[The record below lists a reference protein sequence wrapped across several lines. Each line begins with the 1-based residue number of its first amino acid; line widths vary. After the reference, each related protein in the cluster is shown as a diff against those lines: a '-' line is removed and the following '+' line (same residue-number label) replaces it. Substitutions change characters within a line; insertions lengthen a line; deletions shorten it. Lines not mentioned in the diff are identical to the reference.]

1 MITMMLNL
9 TKINKSMSKDIKIG
23 KLLCDEDIITK
34 RQLNKALQ
42 VQVKGD
48 KRTLGE
54 ILVDLG
60 FCDFDDITDALLNS
74 STDTK
79 QHEEKHE
86 EIHNEPIQPEMVT
99 GLPPNKP
106 EPVIEEPKK
115 EEPIELSEEKVMG
128 TKFTMSLQTLGALV
142 AVIASGIGGYYMLL
156 QEIEE
161 AKNLPEPPSIESIF
175 GDEYPSKPDGHN
187 WPRSYEQYK
196 AQVGGLQKDMDDVFD
211 IIDEYEEK
219 IEDLEKLV
227 ANLRVEVA
235 RKKDK

>member
-1 MITMMLNL
+1 MNG
-9 TKINKSMSKDIKIG
+9 DIKIG

-54 ILVDLG
+54 ILVDMG
-60 FCDFDDITDALLNS
+60 FCDFDDITNALLGS
-74 STDTK
+74 EEDTK
-79 QHEEKHE
+79 HHEEKTE
-86 EIHNEPIQPEMVT
+86 KIH
-99 GLPPNKP
+99 P
-106 EPVIEEPKK
+106 EPKPKPKPKK
-115 EEPIELSEEKVMG
+115 EKPIELSEEKVMG
-128 TKFTMSLQTLGALV
+128 TKFTMSVQTLGALV
-142 AVIASGIGGYYMLL
+142 MVIASGIGGYYMLL

-161 AKNLPEPPSIESIF
+161 AKQLPEPVSVENIF

-196 AQVGGLQKDMDDVFD
+196 TQVGGLQKDMEDVFG

-219 IEDLEKLV
+219 IDELEKIV
-227 ANLRVEVA
+227 SNLRVEVA

>member
-1 MITMMLNL
+1 VNG
-9 TKINKSMSKDIKIG
+9 DIKIG

-42 VQVKGD
+42 KQVKGD

-60 FCDFDDITDALLNS
+60 FCDFDDITNALLNHDS
-74 STDTK
+74 DTK
-79 QHEEKHE
+79 KHEEKE
-86 EIHNEPIQPEMVT
+86 QEIQPEPVVEIQPEVKDI
-99 GLPPNKP
+99 PP
-106 EPVIEEPKK
+106 VDPKK
-115 EEPIELSEEKVMG
+115 DEPIEISEEKVMN

-142 AVIASGIGGYYMLL
+142 AVVASGIGGYYMLL
-156 QEIEE
+156 QEIEL
-161 AKNLPEPPSIESIF
+161 AKELPEPISVENIF
-175 GDEYPSKPDGHN
+175 NDEYPSKPGGHN
-187 WPRSYEQYK
+187 WPRSFEQYK
-196 AQVGGLQKDMDDVFD
+196 TQVGGLQKDMDDVFE

-219 IEDLEKLV
+219 IEELEKLV

>member
-1 MITMMLNL
+1 
-9 TKINKSMSKDIKIG
+9 MSDGVKLG
-23 KLLCDEDIITK
+23 QLLCDADIITK
-34 RQLNKALQ
+34 RQLSKALQ
-42 VQVKGD
+42 AQVKGN
-48 KRTLGE
+48 KGTIGE
-54 ILVDLG
+54 ILVDMG
-60 FCDFDDITDALLNS
+60 FCSFDDITDALMNS

-86 EIHNEPIQPEMVT
+86 EIHNEPMQPEMVT

-106 EPVIEEPKK
+106 EPVK
-115 EEPIELSEEKVMG
+115 EKPVEISEDKVMG
-128 TKFTMSLQTLGALV
+128 TKFTMSIQTIVALV
-142 AVIASGIGGYYMLL
+142 GIISAGVGGYYMLL
-156 QEIEE
+156 SEIEE

-196 AQVGGLQKDMDDVFD
+196 TQVGGLQKDMDEVYDY
-211 IIDEYEEK
+211 IDEFEEK

-235 RKKDK
+235 KKKDK

>member
-1 MITMMLNL
+1 MNG
-9 TKINKSMSKDIKIG
+9 DIKIG

-42 VQVKGD
+42 KQVKGD

-60 FCDFDDITDALLNS
+60 FCEFDDITNALLNHDS
-74 STDTK
+74 DTQK
-79 QHEEKHE
+79 HEEKQQ
-86 EIHNEPIQPEMVT
+86 EIVPEIKEIPPVEPEPIV
-99 GLPPNKP
+99 
-106 EPVIEEPKK
+106 EEPKVEEPK
-115 EEPIELSEEKVMG
+115 VEEPIEISEEKVMN

-142 AVIASGIGGYYMLL
+142 AVVASGIGGYYMLL

-196 AQVGGLQKDMDDVFD
+196 TQVGGLQKDMDDVFD

-219 IEDLEKLV
+219 IEELEKLV
-227 ANLRVEVA
+227 SNLRVEVA
-235 RKKDK
+235 KKKDK

>member
-1 MITMMLNL
+1 VNG
-9 TKINKSMSKDIKIG
+9 DIKIG

-48 KRTLGE
+48 KRTIGE

-60 FCDFDDITDALLNS
+60 FCDFDDITNALLGS
-74 STDTK
+74 DEDTK
-79 QHEEKHE
+79 HHEEKTE
-86 EIHNEPIQPEMVT
+86 EIHQ
-99 GLPPNKP
+99 
-106 EPVIEEPKK
+106 EPVKK
-115 EEPIELSEEKVMG
+115 EEPKQKPKKKKPVELSEDKVMG
-128 TKFTMSLQTLGALV
+128 TKFTMSVQTIVALV
-142 AVIASGIGGYYMLL
+142 AIISSGVGGYYMLL

-196 AQVGGLQKDMDDVFD
+196 TQVGGLQKDMDDVY
-211 IIDEYEEK
+211 EYIEEFEEK
-219 IEDLEKLV
+219 IEELEKLV
-227 ANLRVEVA
+227 SNLRVEVA
-235 RKKDK
+235 KKKDK

>member
-1 MITMMLNL
+1 
-9 TKINKSMSKDIKIG
+9 MSDGVKLG
-23 KLLCDEDIITK
+23 QLLCDADIITK
-34 RQLNKALQ
+34 RQLSKALQ
-42 VQVKGD
+42 AQVKG
-48 KRTLGE
+48 KQGTIGE
-54 ILVDLG
+54 ILVEMN
-60 FCDFDDITDALLNS
+60 FCSFDDITDALLNS

-86 EIHNEPIQPEMVT
+86 EIHKEPIQPEMVT

-106 EPVIEEPKK
+106 EPVREEPKK
-115 EEPIELSEEKVMG
+115 EEPIEVSEEKIMG

-142 AVIASGIGGYYMLL
+142 ALLASGIGGYYMLL

-161 AKNLPEPPSIESIF
+161 AKQLPEPPSIESIF

-196 AQVGGLQKDMDDVFD
+196 TQVGGLQKDMDEVYDY
-211 IIDEYEEK
+211 IDEFEEK
-219 IEDLEKLV
+219 IDELEKLV

-235 RKKDK
+235 KKKDK

>member
-1 MITMMLNL
+1 
-9 TKINKSMSKDIKIG
+9 MSDGVKLG
-23 KLLCDEDIITK
+23 QLLCDEDIITK
-34 RQLNKALQ
+34 RQLSKALQ
-42 VQVKGD
+42 AQVKGN
-48 KRTLGE
+48 KGTIGE
-54 ILVDLG
+54 ILVEMN
-60 FCDFDDITDALLNS
+60 FCSFDDITDALMNS

-86 EIHNEPIQPEMVT
+86 EIHNEPIQQPVV
-99 GLPPNKP
+99 
-106 EPVIEEPKK
+106 EPTPQPVVEEPKK
-115 EEPIELSEEKVMG
+115 EEPIEVSEEKIMG

-142 AVIASGIGGYYMLL
+142 ALVASGIGGYYMLL

-161 AKNLPEPPSIESIF
+161 AKQLPEPPSIESIF

-196 AQVGGLQKDMDDVFD
+196 TQVGGLQKDMDDVFD

-219 IEDLEKLV
+219 IDELEKLV

-235 RKKDK
+235 KKKDK

>member
-1 MITMMLNL
+1 MNG
-9 TKINKSMSKDIKIG
+9 DIKIG

-48 KRTLGE
+48 KRTIGE

-60 FCDFDDITDALLNS
+60 FCDFDDITNALLGS
-74 STDTK
+74 DEDTK
-79 QHEEKHE
+79 HHEEKTE
-86 EIHNEPIQPEMVT
+86 EIHQ
-99 GLPPNKP
+99 
-106 EPVIEEPKK
+106 EPVKK
-115 EEPIELSEEKVMG
+115 EEPKQKPKKKKPVELSEDKVMG
-128 TKFTMSLQTLGALV
+128 TKFTMSVQTIVALV
-142 AVIASGIGGYYMLL
+142 AIISSGVGGYYMLL

-196 AQVGGLQKDMDDVFD
+196 QQVGGLQEDMDAVYETL
-211 IIDEYEEK
+211 DEYEEQ
-219 IEDLEKLV
+219 IADLEKIV
-227 ANLRVEVA
+227 GNLRVEVA